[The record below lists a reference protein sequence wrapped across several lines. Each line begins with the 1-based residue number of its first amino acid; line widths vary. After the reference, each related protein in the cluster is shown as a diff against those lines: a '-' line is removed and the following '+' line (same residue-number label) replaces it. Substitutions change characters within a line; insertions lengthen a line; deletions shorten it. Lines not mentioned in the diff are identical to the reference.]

1 MDALFNSLNLIG
13 PGDLVLYHGT
23 LTDAHGLWLAMPCP
37 CNICHAMDALGLPD
51 VASPSS
57 TPGTSSP
64 APSTPAARPSPAPPP
79 AAEHH

>member
-51 VASPSS
+51 VRFALIDPWDEQPGPFHARRASITRS
-57 TPGTSSP
+57 
-64 APSTPAARPSPAPPP
+64 AACG
-79 AAEHH
+79 

>member
-1 MDALFNSLNLIG
+1 MDALFNYLNLIG

-51 VASPSS
+51 VRFALIDPWGEQPGPFHARRASITRS
-57 TPGTSSP
+57 
-64 APSTPAARPSPAPPP
+64 AACG
-79 AAEHH
+79 